1 MINPEVA
8 QVLRQLEQHKASLDE
23 QSVSISSLFSDD
35 EDRFANF
42 SIQDPELVL
51 DYSKN
56 LVSPETLNLL
66 IKLAQASQIP
76 AGIQAMFAGESINT
90 SEHQPALH
98 VALREQNPDLLREE
112 VASCLA
118 KMEQLVNAVHGGDC
132 LGCSGQAFTD
142 IVNIGIGGSDLG
154 PSVVVSA
161 LAPFAVNK
169 VKLHFVSNGDP
180 VHLDSTLQQLN
191 PETTLFIISSKS
203 FSTLETGLNADAA
216 LAWIAS
222 NSSSDV
228 EIMNHFVAVTSNLEA
243 AKNFGIASDKVFP
256 LWDWVGGRF
265 SLWSAVG
272 LPIALSIGME
282 NFRSLLRGAHEMDQH
297 FLHTQLSQNMP
308 VIMALL
314 SVWYSGFNN
323 SSSHTIAPYSQH
335 LNQLP
340 AFLQQLSMESLGK
353 SVDKDGDPV
362 SSSAGVLW
370 GSSGSNSQ
378 HSYFQYLHQG
388 SDLIPVDFI
397 AIANSSV
404 ANASDQH
411 AHLLA
416 NCFSQSMALMKGR
429 NHSEIEEELS
439 ASNLNDNEISPHKVT
454 TGNKPS
460 NTLLL
465 QELNPS
471 ALGKLIAL
479 YEHKVY
485 VQSLLLDINAFDQ
498 WGVELGKTLSKEIF
512 NSLTT
517 EEPANALDPSTSNLI
532 KLTKEWKK

>member
-1 MINPEVA
+1 
-8 QVLRQLEQHKASLDE
+8 
-23 QSVSISSLFSDD
+23 
-35 EDRFANF
+35 
-42 SIQDPELVL
+42 
-51 DYSKN
+51 
-56 LVSPETLNLL
+56 
-66 IKLAQASQIP
+66 
-76 AGIQAMFAGESINT
+76 MFAGESINT

-98 VALREQNPDLLREE
+98 VALREQNPALLREE

-118 KMEQLVNAVHGGDC
+118 KMEQLVNAAHGGNWF
-132 LGCSGQAFTD
+132 GYSGKAFTD
-142 IVNIGIGGSDLG
+142 VVNIGIGGSDLG
-154 PSVVVSA
+154 PSMAVSA

-169 VKLHFVSNGDP
+169 VKLHFASNGDP
-180 VHLDSTLQQLN
+180 VHLASTLQQLN

-203 FSTLETGLNADAA
+203 FSTLETVLNADAA
-216 LAWIAS
+216 RVWIAS
-222 NSSSDV
+222 NSNSDIEV
-228 EIMNHFVAVTSNLEA
+228 MKHFVAVTSNLEA
-243 AKNFGIASDKVFP
+243 AKKFGIASDKMLP
-256 LWDWVGGRF
+256 LWDWIGGRF
-265 SLWSAVG
+265 SLWSAIG

-314 SVWYSGFNN
+314 SVWYSEFNN
-323 SSSHTIAPYSQH
+323 SSSHTVAPYSQQ

-340 AFLQQLSMESLGK
+340 AFLQQLTMESLGK
-353 SVDKDGDPV
+353 SVDKEGDLV
-362 SSSAGVLW
+362 SRNSAGVLW
-370 GSSGSNSQ
+370 GSSGSNNQ

-416 NCFSQSMALMKGR
+416 NCFSQSLALMKER
-429 NHSEIEEELS
+429 NRSEIAEELS
-439 ASNLNDNEISPHKVT
+439 ASNVKDNEIVPHKVT

-471 ALGKLIAL
+471 VLGKLIAL

-485 VQSLLLDINAFDQ
+485 VQSLLLNINAFDQ

-517 EEPANALDPSTSNLI
+517 EEPTNALDPSTSNLI
-532 KLTKEWKK
+532 KLTKEWQK